1 MRSVIQNVV
10 LENQLPNFTRV
21 RQLILKKMNTII
33 KKVIRISEFPNN
45 LQTNE
50 VFIGHKIHTYA
61 EFHIDDS
68 ESDDLTTWIV
78 NKYPELKNENSFL
91 IHIDK
96 TL

>member
-1 MRSVIQNVV
+1 MKQIR
-10 LENQLPNFTRV
+10 
-21 RQLILKKMNTII
+21 
-33 KKVIRISEFPNN
+33 KKVIKLSEFPSN
-45 LQTNE
+45 LQKNDI
-50 VFIGHKIHTYA
+50 FIGHKIHTYA
-61 EFHIDDS
+61 EFHIDES